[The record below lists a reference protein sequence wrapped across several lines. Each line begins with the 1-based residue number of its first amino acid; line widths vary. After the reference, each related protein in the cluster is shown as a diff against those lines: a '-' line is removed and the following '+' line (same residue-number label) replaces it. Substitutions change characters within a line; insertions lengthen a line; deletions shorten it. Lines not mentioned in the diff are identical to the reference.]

1 MPHRRLACSVL
12 LAALAAGSV
21 MAQEFR
27 VYTEHP
33 RLFLQP
39 RKLGLLQK
47 EKQRQSVRWQQFET
61 LIKAEGAL
69 PEPGLANALYSQ
81 VSGDTSYCAKAVDW
95 AQTDGAGLREL
106 ALVFDWCQPSLT
118 ERTSEALATK
128 IERGIQ
134 AASKDSSIPAVRDR
148 VLAAVALA
156 ERSPGLSEQQ
166 LRLAVEQWWR
176 GQMVSAFNNGRD
188 AIPRDQLLALF
199 DILHA
204 VRDNLK
210 LDLRDS
216 APGYFG
222 DLPASLMLSYY
233 PSPYPAAENQ
243 YYVPA
248 VKGGGQPDVR
258 RAALAR
264 AAGLCLV
271 SYDAASEEQ
280 QFLQGWLTQDRFM
293 LRSAFGA
300 PYEFLWENPYQPGL
314 SYYHFPLFFH
324 NKSVGALFLRSSWD
338 EDATWLGY
346 LDGELQIFDKDG
358 LKIVANQPASK
369 PIRIGNAAV
378 YVLSG
383 ERSFRVTPPEV
394 DTVFFLGL
402 RPNAAYAVE
411 VQGEKKS
418 TGKTDPGGILAVS
431 VLERPGAEVRIR
443 ETAP

>member
-1 MPHRRLACSVL
+1 MPHRRLAWVVL
-12 LAALAAGSV
+12 LAALATGSAI
-21 MAQEFR
+21 AQDFR

-47 EKQRQSVRWQQFET
+47 EKQRQSVRWQQFEVVV
-61 LIKAEGAL
+61 KSGAAL

-81 VSGDTSYCAKAVDW
+81 VSGEASYCERAVTW
-95 AQTDGAGLREL
+95 AQTDGAGLRQV
-106 ALVFDWCQPSLT
+106 ALVFDWCQASLT
-118 ERTSEALATK
+118 ERTSEALAAK

-134 AASKDSSIPAVRDR
+134 ATSNDSIVPAVRDR

-156 ERSPGLSEQQ
+156 GHLPGPSEQH
-166 LRLAVEQWWR
+166 LRLAVEQWWS
-176 GQMVSAFNNGRD
+176 GQILPALNDGRD
-188 AIPRDQLLALF
+188 VVPRDQMLALF
-199 DILHA
+199 EILHA

-216 APGYFG
+216 ATGYFR
-222 DLPASLMLSYY
+222 DLAASLMFGYY
-233 PSPYPAAENQ
+233 PSPFAAAGSDYYIPAI
-243 YYVPA
+243 
-248 VKGGGQPDVR
+248 KGGGQPDVQ
-258 RAALAR
+258 RAALVR

-271 SYDAASEEQ
+271 SYDASSEAQ

-346 LDGELQIFDKDG
+346 LDGEVQIFDKNG
-358 LKIVANQPASK
+358 VKVVTGQPAAK

-378 YVLSG
+378 YALAG
-383 ERSFRVTPPEV
+383 ARSFRGTPPEV

-402 RPNAAYAVE
+402 RPNSGYIIE

-418 TGKTDPGGILAVS
+418 TGMTDPGGILAVS
-431 VLERPGAEVRIR
+431 VLESPGAEVRIR
-443 ETAP
+443 EQ

>member
-1 MPHRRLACSVL
+1 MLHRRLAQVVL
-12 LAALAAGSV
+12 LAALAAGS
-21 MAQEFR
+21 ASTQDFR

-47 EKQRQSVRWQQFET
+47 ERQRQSVRWQQFDS
-61 LIKAEGAL
+61 LIQAGGAL
-69 PEPGLANALYSQ
+69 PEPGFAAALYSR
-81 VSGDTSYCAKAVDW
+81 VSGEESYCEQAVNW
-95 AQTDGAGLREL
+95 ALTDGADLRQL

-118 ERTSEALATK
+118 ERNSQALATK
-128 IERGIQ
+128 IERGLQ
-134 AASKDSSIPAVRDR
+134 AASKDSTVPAVRDR

-156 ERSPGLSEQQ
+156 GHLPGPSEQH
-166 LRLAVEQWWR
+166 LRLVVEQWWR
-176 GQMVSAFNNGRD
+176 GRIDSALNTGHD

-199 DILHA
+199 EILHA

-216 APGYFG
+216 APAYFR
-222 DLPASLMLSYY
+222 DLPASLMFAYY
-233 PSPYPAAENQ
+233 PSPYPAAGNE
-243 YYVPA
+243 YYIPA
-248 VKGGGQPDVR
+248 VKGGGQPDVH

-271 SYDAASEEQ
+271 SYDASSEEQ
-280 QFLQGWLTQDRFM
+280 LFFQGWLNQDRFM

-324 NKSVGALFLRSSWD
+324 NKSAGALFLRSNWD
-338 EDATWLGY
+338 QDATWLGY

-358 LKIVANQPASK
+358 LKMVTGQPASK
-369 PIRIGNAAV
+369 PIRLGNAAV
-378 YVLSG
+378 YVLSRA
-383 ERSFRVTPPEV
+383 RSFRVTPPEV

-402 RPNAAYAVE
+402 RPNAPYTVE
-411 VQGEKKS
+411 VQGEKTS
-418 TGKTDPGGILAVS
+418 AGRTDPGGILAVS
-431 VLERPGAEVRIR
+431 VLDQPGAEIRIR
-443 ETAP
+443 E

>member
-1 MPHRRLACSVL
+1 MAHRRFARVIL
-12 LAALAAGSV
+12 LAALAAGS
-21 MAQEFR
+21 ARTQDFR

-47 EKQRQSVRWQQFET
+47 EKQRQSVRWQQFEA
-61 LIKAEGAL
+61 LIKAGAAL
-69 PEPGLANALYSQ
+69 PEPGLAKALYSQ
-81 VSGDTSYCAKAVDW
+81 VSGETSYCEQAVTW
-95 AQTDGAGLREL
+95 AQAGAPALREL

-128 IERGIQ
+128 IERGMQ
-134 AASKDSSIPAVRDR
+134 ATSKDSSVPAVRDR

-156 ERSPGLSEQQ
+156 GHLPGPSEQQ

-176 GQMVSAFNNGRD
+176 GQIVPALNSGQD
-188 AIPRDQLLALF
+188 AVPRDQLLALF
-199 DILHA
+199 EILHA

-222 DLPASLMLSYY
+222 DLTASLMLGYY

-243 YYVPA
+243 YYIPA
-248 VKGGGQPDVR
+248 VKGGGQPDVQ

-271 SYDAASEEQ
+271 SYDAASEAQ

-324 NKSVGALFLRSSWD
+324 NKSVGDLFLRSSWD

-346 LDGELQIFDKDG
+346 LDGELQMFDKDG
-358 LKIVANQPASK
+358 LKIVVNQPASK
-369 PIRIGNAAV
+369 PIRLGNAAV

-383 ERSFRVTPPEV
+383 ARSFRITPPEV

-402 RPNAAYAVE
+402 RPKADYTVE
-411 VQGEKKS
+411 VQGEKKT

-431 VLERPGAEVRIR
+431 VLERPGAEIRIR
-443 ETAP
+443 EQ

>member
-1 MPHRRLACSVL
+1 MLHRCLARLVL
-12 LAALAAGSV
+12 LAVLAAGS
-21 MAQEFR
+21 ALTQDFR

-47 EKQRQSVRWQQFET
+47 EKQRQSVRWQQFES
-61 LIKAEGAL
+61 LVKSGAVL
-69 PEPGLANALYSQ
+69 PEQGLANALYSQ
-81 VSGDTSYCAKAVDW
+81 VSGEASYCEKAVTW
-95 AQTDGAGLREL
+95 AQTDGAALRQL
-106 ALVFDWCQPSLT
+106 ALVFDWCQASLT
-118 ERTSEALATK
+118 ERTSEALAAK
-128 IERGIQ
+128 IERGMQ
-134 AASKDSSIPAVRDR
+134 ATSDDSSVPAVRDR

-156 ERSPGLSEQQ
+156 GHLPGPSDQH

-176 GQMVSAFNNGRD
+176 GRIVPALNGGQD
-188 AIPRDQLLALF
+188 AIPRDQTLALF
-199 DILHA
+199 EILHA

-216 APGYFG
+216 AAGYFR
-222 DLPASLMLSYY
+222 DLAASIMLGYY
-233 PSPYPAAENQ
+233 PSPLTAAESD
-243 YYVPA
+243 YYIPA
-248 VKGGGQPDVR
+248 IKGGGQPDVQ
-258 RAALAR
+258 RAALVR

-271 SYDAASEEQ
+271 AYDASSEAQ

-300 PYEFLWENPYQPGL
+300 LYEFLWENPYQPGL

-324 NKSVGALFLRSSWD
+324 NESIGALFLRSSWD

-346 LDGELQIFDKDG
+346 LDGEIQIFDKDG
-358 LKIVANQPASK
+358 LKMVSGQPAAK

-378 YVLSG
+378 YALAG
-383 ERSFRVTPPEV
+383 ARSFRGTPPEV

-402 RPNAAYAVE
+402 QPNTAYTVE

-418 TGKTDPGGILAVS
+418 TGRTDSGGILAVS

-443 ETAP
+443 EQ

>member
-199 DILHA
+199 EILHA

>member
-1 MPHRRLACSVL
+1 MLRRRLARVAL
-12 LAALAAGSV
+12 LAVLAAGAAST
-21 MAQEFR
+21 QDFR

-47 EKQRQSVRWQQFET
+47 EKQRQSVRWQQFES
-61 LIKAEGAL
+61 LIKAGGAL
-69 PEPGLANALYSQ
+69 PEPGFAMALYSR
-81 VSGDTSYCAKAVDW
+81 VSGEASYCEQAVNW
-95 AQTDGAGLREL
+95 ALADGAGLRQL

-118 ERTSEALATK
+118 ERTSEALASK
-128 IERGIQ
+128 IERGLQ
-134 AASKDSSIPAVRDR
+134 TTAKDSSVPAVRDR

-156 ERSPGLSEQQ
+156 EHLPGPSEQQ
-166 LRLAVEQWWR
+166 LRFIVEQWWR
-176 GQMVSAFNNGRD
+176 GQIVPALNSGHD
-188 AIPRDQLLALF
+188 AVPGGQLLALF
-199 DILHA
+199 EILHA

-222 DLPASLMLSYY
+222 DLTASLMLGYY

-243 YYVPA
+243 YYIPA
-248 VKGGGQPDVR
+248 VKGGGQPDVQ

-264 AAGLCLV
+264 AAGLCLI
-271 SYDAASEEQ
+271 SYDASSEEQ
-280 QFLQGWLTQDRFM
+280 QFLQGWLSQDRFM
-293 LRSAFGA
+293 LLSAFGA

-314 SYYHFPLFFH
+314 SYYHSPLFFH

-338 EDATWLGY
+338 DDATWLGY
-346 LDGELQIFDKDG
+346 LDGELQFFDQNG
-358 LKIVANQPASK
+358 LKIVTGQPASK
-369 PIRIGNAAV
+369 PIRLGNAAV

-383 ERSFRVTPPEV
+383 ARSFRVTPPEV

-402 RPNAAYAVE
+402 RPNAAYTVE

-431 VLERPGAEVRIR
+431 VLERPGAEIRIR
-443 ETAP
+443 E

>member
-1 MPHRRLACSVL
+1 MT
-12 LAALAAGSV
+12 
-21 MAQEFR
+21 QEFR

-47 EKQRQSVRWQQFET
+47 EKQRQSVRWQQFEA
-61 LIKAEGAL
+61 LMKAGGAL

-81 VSGDTSYCAKAVDW
+81 VSGEASYCAKAVDW
-95 AQTDGAGLREL
+95 AQADGAGLRQL

-128 IERGIQ
+128 IERGMQ
-134 AASKDSSIPAVRDR
+134 ATSKDSSVPAVRDR

-156 ERSPGLSEQQ
+156 EHSPGPSEQQ

-176 GQMVSAFNNGRD
+176 GQMVPALNSGRD

-199 DILHA
+199 EIFHV

-222 DLPASLMLSYY
+222 DLPAFLMLGYY

-243 YYVPA
+243 YYIPA
-248 VKGGGQPDVR
+248 VKGGGQPDVQ

-271 SYDAASEEQ
+271 SYDASSEEQ

-346 LDGELQIFDKDG
+346 LDGELQIFDRSG
-358 LKIVANQPASK
+358 LKIVTGQPASK

-378 YVLSG
+378 YVLTG
-383 ERSFRVTPPEV
+383 ERSFRVTPPAV

-402 RPNAAYAVE
+402 RPNAAYTVE
-411 VQGEKKS
+411 VQGEKRA
-418 TGKTDPGGILAVS
+418 TGRTDPGGILAVS

>member
-1 MPHRRLACSVL
+1 MAHRRLARVVL
-12 LAALAAGSV
+12 LATLAAGSA
-21 MAQEFR
+21 MTQEFR

-47 EKQRQSVRWQQFET
+47 EKQRQSVRWQQFEA
-61 LIKAEGAL
+61 LIKAGGAL
-69 PEPGLANALYSQ
+69 PEPGFANALYSQ
-81 VSGDTSYCAKAVDW
+81 VSGEASYCEQAVDW
-95 AQTDGAGLREL
+95 AQADGAGLRQL

-118 ERTSEALATK
+118 ERTSKALASK
-128 IERGIQ
+128 IERDLQ
-134 AASKDSSIPAVRDR
+134 ATSKDSSVPAVRDR

-156 ERSPGLSEQQ
+156 GHLPGPSEEQ

-176 GQMVSAFNNGRD
+176 GQMVPALNSGRD

-199 DILHA
+199 EILHA

-216 APGYFG
+216 ASGYFG

-233 PSPYPAAENQ
+233 PSPYPAAENE
-243 YYVPA
+243 YYIPA
-248 VKGGGQPDVR
+248 VKGGGQPDVQ

-293 LRSAFGA
+293 MRSAFGA

-358 LKIVANQPASK
+358 LKIVSGQPASK

-378 YVLSG
+378 YALSG
-383 ERSFRVTPPEV
+383 AQSFRVTPPEV

-418 TGKTDPGGILAVS
+418 SGRTDPGGILAVG
-431 VLERPGAEVRIR
+431 VLDRPGAEVRIR
-443 ETAP
+443 EAAP